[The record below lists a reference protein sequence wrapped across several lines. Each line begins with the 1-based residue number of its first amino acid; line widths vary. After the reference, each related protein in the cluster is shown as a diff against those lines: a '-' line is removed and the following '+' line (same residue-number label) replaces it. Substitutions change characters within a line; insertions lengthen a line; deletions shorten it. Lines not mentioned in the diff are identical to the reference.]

1 MKKGVKLFGKKARL
15 GAEIVAVGALTGLF
29 AGVVITCF
37 VALCSLAERFA
48 RNDFYGF
55 FRRNP
60 AFIPLLFLALF
71 AGSVLIGGIMRFMSS
86 VRGSG
91 IPQTEGATRGL
102 FRFKWYEAVT
112 GMFAAAL
119 FTIFMG
125 VNAGSEG
132 PSIMIGGGCG
142 SFTSD
147 LLRRNAIVKRY
158 QVTSGACAGIS
169 VAFNAPLTGMAFAFE
184 EAHKRF
190 TPEEIGRAHV

>member
-119 FTIFMG
+119 YDLYGGQRGERRTIHY
-125 VNAGSEG
+125 
-132 PSIMIGGGCG
+132 
-142 SFTSD
+142 D
-147 LLRRNAIVKRY
+147 RRRVRF
-158 QVTSGACAGIS
+158 V
-169 VAFNAPLTGMAFAFE
+169 
-184 EAHKRF
+184 HKRF
-190 TPEEIGRAHV
+190 TQKKRYRKAVSGHKRGLRGDFRCVQRAAHGYGVRL